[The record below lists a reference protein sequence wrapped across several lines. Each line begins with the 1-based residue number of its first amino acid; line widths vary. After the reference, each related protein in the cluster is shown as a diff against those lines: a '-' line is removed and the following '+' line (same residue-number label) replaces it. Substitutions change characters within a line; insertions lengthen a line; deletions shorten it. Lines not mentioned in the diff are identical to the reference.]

1 MPLRRRLV
9 SEETTV
15 INSDGL
21 IINSEVAQVV
31 GRLLMLPLSILKEI
45 LKHLDTKQ
53 IIFTRTSSLDRTRV
67 DRAWT
72 GTQRMQNRA
81 SLRRRVGQTG
91 WQSTQEIYANL
102 DFVMPGSS
110 FFAPFLGSYSSRNR
124 ARSFQPN

>member
-15 INSDGL
+15 INSGGL
-21 IINSEVAQVV
+21 IINSEVAQEV

-53 IIFTRTSSLDRTRV
+53 IIGSWASALDRPSL

-91 WQSTQEIYANL
+91 WQSTQDIHANL
-102 DFVMPGSS
+102 DYIPPYYGVNAGVW
-110 FFAPFLGSYSSRNR
+110 R
-124 ARSFQPN
+124 ARSRRSM

>member
-45 LKHLDTKQ
+45 LKHLVYW
-53 IIFTRTSSLDRTRV
+53 IR
-67 DRAWT
+67 
-72 GTQRMQNRA
+72 
-81 SLRRRVGQTG
+81 
-91 WQSTQEIYANL
+91 
-102 DFVMPGSS
+102 
-110 FFAPFLGSYSSRNR
+110 
-124 ARSFQPN
+124 